1 MDLLLLVHS
10 IGEKDIFI
18 RKGFLVVE
26 NRLRQVIRQFPA
38 CLSVFGIGDASLGD
52 GEYRIL
58 FRLRTEFD
66 EFDIIG
72 PFLKILLSL
81 LPSTVLNGRL
91 SSNDECVGGWLF
103 ADRANGE
110 LLCVETQPA
119 SIFDDED
126 EESDLKPRFI
136 GSVPVSRSA
145 APEGLSHLYDG
156 HDLWSD
162 ALSSCQRDIG
172 ACMKLDQLH
181 ECRIVHFGRVCGAEH
196 PFDFLCKVYQES
208 GHLEFGD
215 IAIIGYEGELA
226 RRICGL
232 QKFKRDGSLD
242 LNF

>member
-1 MDLLLLVHS
+1 MVYDHSLSSSGINPRKDAIRLSTGIFQSNLMRFRVVSGTSRETTSLCPKGNLFSTLTVHS

-38 CLSVFGIGDASLGD
+38 CLSFFGIGDASLGD

-172 ACMKLDQLH
+172 ACMKLDH
-181 ECRIVHFGRVCGAEH
+181 HI
-196 PFDFLCKVYQES
+196 Y
-208 GHLEFGD
+208 
-215 IAIIGYEGELA
+215 
-226 RRICGL
+226 
-232 QKFKRDGSLD
+232 
-242 LNF
+242 

>member
-1 MDLLLLVHS
+1 MDLRLSVHC
-10 IGEKDIFI
+10 IGEKDLFI

-38 CLSVFGIGDASLGD
+38 CLSFFGIGDALLGN

-58 FRLRTEFD
+58 FRLRTEYD

-81 LPSTVLNGRL
+81 LPSVVLNGRL
-91 SSNDECVGGWLF
+91 SYNDECVGGWLF
-103 ADRANGE
+103 ADRANGDI
-110 LLCVETQPA
+110 
-119 SIFDDED
+119 SDDED
-126 EESDLKPRFI
+126 EESDLKPQFI
-136 GSVPVSRSA
+136 GSVPVSRNA
-145 APEGLSHLYDG
+145 APEGLSHLYNG

-162 ALSSCQRDIG
+162 ALNSCQRDIG
-172 ACMKLDQLH
+172 ACMRLDQLH
-181 ECRIVHFGRVCGAEH
+181 DCRIVHFGRVCGAED
-196 PFDFLCKVYQES
+196 PFDLLYKVYQES
-208 GHLEFGD
+208 GHLEAGD